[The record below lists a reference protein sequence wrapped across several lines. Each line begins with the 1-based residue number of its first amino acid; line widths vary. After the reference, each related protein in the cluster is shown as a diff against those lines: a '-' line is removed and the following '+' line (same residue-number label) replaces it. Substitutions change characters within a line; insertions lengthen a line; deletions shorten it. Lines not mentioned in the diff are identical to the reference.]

1 MTLIRMAEHVRVGL
15 VQIRSDETLKME
27 IKNGEITAY
36 VEFLQKLNLKSRASR
51 GRTKLIKLLQK
62 KIDEYNADI
71 ASLRDEYFKK
81 DDKGNFVQENG
92 TLVVKDGVSVGEAQ
106 AEADKLTNENAVI
119 LLDEYEQ
126 QIKAMYQALDE
137 YDGELSGTDATIY
150 DDLMEK
156 LEQAQKQ
163 KEVLHYAN

>member
-1 MTLIRMAEHVRVGL
+1 
-15 VQIRSDETLKME
+15 ME

-36 VEFLQKLNLKSRASR
+36 VDFLQKLNLKSRASR
-51 GRTKLIKLLQK
+51 GRTKLIKLLEK
-62 KIDEYNADI
+62 KIDEFNMDLN
-71 ASLRDEYFKK
+71 SLRDEYFQK
-81 DDKGNFVQENG
+81 DDQGQFIQENG
-92 TLVVKDGVSVGEAQ
+92 RLVVKDGVSVGEAQ

-150 DDLMEK
+150 DDLMDK
-156 LEQAQKQ
+156 LEQLQK
-163 KEVLHYAN
+163 

>member
-1 MTLIRMAEHVRVGL
+1 
-15 VQIRSDETLKME
+15 ME

-51 GRTKLIKLLQK
+51 GRTKLIKLLDK
-62 KIDEYNADI
+62 KIDEFNADLN
-71 ASLRDEYFKK
+71 SVRDEYFKK
-81 DDKGNFVQENG
+81 DDKGHFIQDDNG
-92 TLVVKDGVSVGEAQ
+92 KLVIKDGVSVGEAQ

-156 LEQAQKQ
+156 LEQAQK
-163 KEVLHYAN
+163 

>member
-1 MTLIRMAEHVRVGL
+1 M
-15 VQIRSDETLKME
+15 KME

-36 VEFLQKLNLKSRASR
+36 VDFLQKLNLKSRASR
-51 GRTKLIKLLQK
+51 GRTKLIKLLDK
-62 KIDEYNADI
+62 KIDEFNADLN
-71 ASLRDEYFKK
+71 SVRDEYFKK
-81 DDKGNFVQENG
+81 DDKGHFIQDDNG
-92 TLVVKDGVSVGEAQ
+92 KLVIKDGVSVGEAQ

-137 YDGELSGTDATIY
+137 YDDELSGTDATIY

-156 LEQAQKQ
+156 LEQAQK
-163 KEVLHYAN
+163 

>member
-1 MTLIRMAEHVRVGL
+1 M
-15 VQIRSDETLKME
+15 KME

-51 GRTKLIKLLQK
+51 GRTKLIKLLDK
-62 KIDEYNADI
+62 KIDEFNTDLN
-71 ASLRDEYFKK
+71 SVRDEFFKK
-81 DDKGNFVQENG
+81 DDKGHFVQDDNG
-92 TLVVKDGVSVGEAQ
+92 KLVIKDGVSVGEAQ

-156 LEQAQKQ
+156 LEQAQK
-163 KEVLHYAN
+163 

>member
-1 MTLIRMAEHVRVGL
+1 M
-15 VQIRSDETLKME
+15 KME

-51 GRTKLIKLLQK
+51 GRTKLIKLLDK
-62 KIDEYNADI
+62 KIDEFNADLN
-71 ASLRDEYFKK
+71 SVRDEFFKK
-81 DDKGNFVQENG
+81 DDKGHFVQDDNG
-92 TLVVKDGVSVGEAQ
+92 KLVIKDGVSVREAQ

-126 QIKAMYQALDE
+126 QIKAMYQALDK

-156 LEQAQKQ
+156 LEQTQK
-163 KEVLHYAN
+163 

>member
-1 MTLIRMAEHVRVGL
+1 M
-15 VQIRSDETLKME
+15 KME

-36 VEFLQKLNLKSRASR
+36 VEFLQNLNLKSRASR
-51 GRTKLIKLLQK
+51 GRTKLIKLLDK
-62 KIDEYNADI
+62 KIDEFNADLN
-71 ASLRDEYFKK
+71 SVRDEFFKK
-81 DDKGNFVQENG
+81 DDKGHFVQDDNG
-92 TLVVKDGVSVGEAQ
+92 KLVIKDGVSVGEAQ

-156 LEQAQKQ
+156 LEQAQK
-163 KEVLHYAN
+163 

>member
-1 MTLIRMAEHVRVGL
+1 
-15 VQIRSDETLKME
+15 ME

-36 VEFLQKLNLKSRASR
+36 VTFLEKLNLKSRASR
-51 GRTKLIKLLQK
+51 GRTKLIKLLDK
-62 KIDEYNADI
+62 KIDEFNADLN
-71 ASLRDEYFKK
+71 SVRDEFFKK
-81 DDKGNFVQENG
+81 DDKGHFVQDDNG
-92 TLVVKDGVSVGEAQ
+92 KLVIKDGVSVGEAQ

-163 KEVLHYAN
+163 KEEMNYANQNE

>member
-1 MTLIRMAEHVRVGL
+1 
-15 VQIRSDETLKME
+15 ME

-36 VEFLQKLNLKSRASR
+36 VEFLQNLNLKSRASR
-51 GRTKLIKLLQK
+51 GRTKLIKLLDK
-62 KIDEYNADI
+62 KIDEFNADLN
-71 ASLRDEYFKK
+71 SVRDEFFKK
-81 DDKGNFVQENG
+81 DDKGHFVQDDNG
-92 TLVVKDGVSVGEAQ
+92 KLVIKDGISVGEAQ

-156 LEQAQKQ
+156 LEQAQK
-163 KEVLHYAN
+163 